1 MASSFR
7 LPEGGRIDRSK
18 RLTFRF
24 DGQPYQG
31 FAGDTLASA
40 LIANGVHLV
49 GRSFKYH
56 RPRGFLAAGSEE
68 PGALVQ
74 VGAGARTEPNV
85 CATQVEL
92 HDGLEAA
99 SVNAWPSLG
108 FDVNAI
114 RGWFGKLLPAG
125 FYYKT
130 FMPSQ
135 WLWMKVIEPYIR
147 EGAGW
152 GRAPTEPDPDYY
164 DHKHVHC
171 DVLVVGGGPAG
182 LAAGVAAGLTGARVI
197 IADEH
202 SEFGGSLLSLR
213 REIDGKPGAGWVAE
227 QVAALNTMENARL
240 LARTT
245 VFGYYDHNYLCAL
258 ESRTDH
264 TGEGSSPAKPRTRL
278 WHMRAKHVILASGA
292 HERPLVFADNDRP
305 GTMLAS
311 AAQTY
316 VNRYAAVPG
325 RKALIFTNNDSAY
338 EAAVDLH
345 DAGLRI
351 AAVVDTRADPKTE
364 TAEQLR
370 RKGIDLLAGQAVT
383 GVKGAKR
390 VQAVQIRP
398 LSKDKR
404 SVLEPERTISC
415 DVVLMSGGWS
425 PVVHLFCQS
434 RGKLV
439 FNDSTACLVPGQ
451 SMQEVAAVGACNGTF
466 DLAGCLREGATAG
479 AFAAQAAGFGGS
491 APTTQEFRVAAP
503 EAFTIEPLWLVP
515 SKQKPGHGKA
525 KHFVDFQNDTTAADI
540 QLAAREGYES
550 VELMKRYTLTGFG
563 TDQGKT
569 GNVNG
574 LAILSEYLGRSIPE
588 TGTTT
593 FRPPYTPLPFG
604 AMAGRELGLVSAPV
618 RVTAIHDWHVANGAK
633 FEDVGQWKRPWFF
646 AKPGEDMHAAVN
658 RECLAVRNGV
668 GVLDASTLGKIDVQ
682 GPDAAEFLNRIY
694 TNAWSKLEVGRARY
708 GVMCH
713 EDGMIFDDGTTS
725 RLAENRFLM
734 TTTTGGAA
742 NVLDWLEEYLQTEW
756 PDLKVYC
763 TSVTEQWAT
772 VSVAGPKSR
781 AVLEKIC
788 SGVDLGP
795 DTFPFMRFRDG
806 TAAGIPARIFRIS
819 FTGELSYEINVPWWH
834 GRALWEA
841 VMEAGRE
848 FGMTPYGT
856 ETMHVLRAEK
866 GFIIAGQDTD
876 GTVTPQD
883 LGMDWL
889 VSKKKKDFLGKR
901 SFAREDTRRP
911 DRKQLVGLFPED
923 PNEVLPEGAQLV
935 DDPKLPVPTPMTG
948 HVTSSYYSA
957 CLGRSFALALV
968 RRGRER
974 LGERVFAPLES
985 KTVAAQIVEP
995 VFYDPEG
1002 TRKDG

>member
-1 MASSFR
+1 MTGSFR
-7 LPEGGRIDRSK
+7 LSKGGRIDRSK

-24 DGQPYQG
+24 DGRRYEG

-56 RPRGFLAAGSEE
+56 RPRGFVAAGSEE
-68 PGALVQ
+68 PNALVQ
-74 VGAGARTEPNV
+74 LGAGARTVPNA

-92 HDGLEAA
+92 HDGLIAE
-99 SVNAWPSLG
+99 SLNAWPSVD
-108 FDVNAI
+108 FDVNAA
-114 RGWFGKLLPAG
+114 RGLFSQLFPAG

-135 WLWMKVIEPYIR
+135 RLWMKVMEPYIR
-147 EGAGW
+147 KSAGW
-152 GRAPTEPDPDYY
+152 GRAPTEPDPDCY
-164 DHKHVHC
+164 DHRYSHC

-182 LAAGVAAGLTGARVI
+182 LAAGVAAGRAGARVI
-197 IADEH
+197 IADEQR
-202 SEFGGSLLSLR
+202 EFGGSLLSLR
-213 REIDGKPGAGWVAE
+213 RRIDGQSGADWAAE
-227 QVAALNTMENARL
+227 QAAALATMEHVRL
-240 LARTT
+240 LPRTT

-264 TGEGSSPAKPRTRL
+264 MGEASGPGHPRTRL
-278 WHMRAKHVILASGA
+278 WHIRARQVVLATGA

-305 GTMLAS
+305 GIMLAS
-311 AAQTY
+311 GAQSY
-316 VNRYAAVPG
+316 VNRYAAIPG
-325 RKALIFTNNDSAY
+325 RKAVIFTNNDSAY
-338 EAAVDLH
+338 DAAADLQE
-345 DAGLRI
+345 AGLSI
-351 AAVVDTRADPKTE
+351 AAVVDARREPDPRHTE
-364 TAEQLR
+364 PLLK
-370 RKGIDLLAGQAVT
+370 KGVSLFAGQVIV
-383 GVKGAKR
+383 GVNGTKR
-390 VQAVQIRP
+390 VQGVKIRP
-398 LSKDKR
+398 LSADKR
-404 SVLEPERTISC
+404 SVREPERAIAC

-439 FNDSTACLVPGQ
+439 FDDAKACFVPGR
-451 SMQEVAAVGACNGTF
+451 SVQEVVSAGACNGAF
-466 DLAGCLREGATAG
+466 DLADCLHEGATAG
-479 AFAAQAAGFGGS
+479 ALAADAAGFGGNASATEAFRVS
-491 APTTQEFRVAAP
+491 APDPFG
-503 EAFTIEPLWLVP
+503 IEPLWLVP
-515 SKQKPGHGKA
+515 STRKPGHGKA

-540 QLAAREGYES
+540 HLAAREGFES

-574 LAILSEYLGRSIPE
+574 LAILSEYLGRSIPD

-604 AMAGRELGLVSAPV
+604 AMAGRGLGPLSDPV
-618 RVTAIHDWHVANGAK
+618 RVTAIHDWHVANGAVL
-633 FEDVGQWKRPWFF
+633 EDVGQWKRPRFF
-646 AKPGEDMHAAVN
+646 PKPGEDMRAAVN

-668 GVLDASTLGKIDVQ
+668 GILDASTLGKIDIQ
-682 GPDAAEFLNRIY
+682 GADAAEFLNRIY
-694 TNAWSKLEVGRARY
+694 TNAWSRLEVGRVRY

-713 EDGMIFDDGTTS
+713 EDGMVFDDGTTA
-725 RLAENRFLM
+725 RLTENRYLM

-756 PDLKVYC
+756 RDLNVYC

-788 SGVDLGP
+788 SDVDLGP
-795 DTFPFMRFRDG
+795 RAFPFMSFREG
-806 TAAGIPARIFRIS
+806 TVAGIPSRIFRIS
-819 FTGELSYEINVPWWH
+819 FTGELSYEINVSRWH
-834 GRALWEA
+834 GRSLWDA
-841 VMEAGRE
+841 VMNAGHE
-848 FGMTPYGT
+848 FDITPYGT
-856 ETMHVLRAEK
+856 EAMHVLRAEK

-876 GTVTPQD
+876 GSVTPQD
-883 LGMDWL
+883 LGMDWI
-889 VSKKKKDFLGKR
+889 VSGTKKDFLGKR
-901 SFAREDTRRP
+901 SFARADTKRP

-935 DDPKLPVPTPMTG
+935 EDPKLPAPVPMIG

-957 CLGRSFALALV
+957 TLGRSFALALV
-968 RRGRER
+968 VRGRER
-974 LGERVFAPLES
+974 LGGQVFAPLES
-985 KTVAAQIVEP
+985 KTMAARIVAP

-1002 TRKDG
+1002 ARKDG

>member
-1 MASSFR
+1 MADVFR
-7 LPEGGRIDRSK
+7 LSEGGRIDRSK

-24 DGQPYQG
+24 DGQQYQG

-40 LIANGVHLV
+40 LIANGVHLI

-68 PGALVQ
+68 PNAIVQ
-74 VGAGARTEPNV
+74 VGTGARIEPNA

-92 HDGLEAA
+92 YDGLVAA
-99 SVNAWPSLG
+99 SANGWPSVG
-108 FDVNAI
+108 FDVNAM
-114 RGWFGKLLPAG
+114 RGWFAKLFPAG

-135 WLWMKVIEPYIR
+135 RLWMKVIEPYIR
-147 EGAGW
+147 REAGW

-164 DHKHVHC
+164 DHRHSHC

-182 LAAGVAAGLTGARVI
+182 LAAAVAAGRAGARVI
-197 IADEH
+197 IADEQA
-202 SEFGGSLLSLR
+202 EFGGSLLSLR
-213 REIDGKPGAGWVAE
+213 CRIDEKPGADWVAE
-227 QVAALNTMENARL
+227 QMAALGAMDHVRL
-240 LARTT
+240 LPRTT

-264 TGEGSSPAKPRTRL
+264 TGEASSPGNPRTRL
-278 WHMRAKHVILASGA
+278 WHIRARHVVLATGA

-316 VNRYAAVPG
+316 LNRYAAIPG
-325 RKALIFTNNDSAY
+325 RTALIFTNNDSAY
-338 EAAVDLH
+338 DVATDLH
-345 DAGLRI
+345 DAGLQI
-351 AAVVDTRADPKTE
+351 VAVVDTRVEPKPE
-364 TAEQLR
+364 RAEQLKQ
-370 RKGIDLLAGQAVT
+370 KGIDLLAGQVIT
-383 GVKGAKR
+383 GVNGTKR
-390 VQAVQIRP
+390 VQAVKIRP
-398 LSKDKR
+398 LNADKR
-404 SVLEPERTISC
+404 SVREPERTISC
-415 DVVLMSGGWS
+415 DVLLMSGGWS

-439 FNDSTACLVPGQ
+439 FNDAKACFVPSRSIQ
-451 SMQEVAAVGACNGTF
+451 DVASAGACNGTF
-466 DLAGCLREGATAG
+466 GLAGCLREGATAG
-479 AFAAQAAGFGGS
+479 AFAADAAGFGDN
-491 APTTQEFRVAAP
+491 APTTTEFRVSAP
-503 EAFTIEPLWLVP
+503 EAFSIEPLWLVP
-515 SKQKPGHGKA
+515 SAQKPGHGKA

-540 QLAAREGYES
+540 QLAAREGFDS

-563 TDQGKT
+563 SDQGKT

-574 LAILSEYLGRSIPE
+574 LAILSEYLGRSIPD

-604 AMAGRELGLVSAPV
+604 AMAGRELGSISDPV
-618 RVTAIHDWHVANGAK
+618 RVTAIHDWHVANGAI
-633 FEDVGQWKRPWFF
+633 FEDVGQWKRPWYF
-646 AKPGEDMHAAVN
+646 AKPGEDMRAAVN

-668 GVLDASTLGKIDVQ
+668 GVLDASTLGKIDIQ
-682 GPDAAEFLNRIY
+682 GADAAKFLNRIY
-694 TNAWSKLEVGRARY
+694 TNAWSKLGIGRARY

-713 EDGMIFDDGTTS
+713 EDGMVFDDGTTA
-725 RLAENRFLM
+725 RLAEDRFLM

-763 TSVTEQWAT
+763 TSVTEHWAT

-781 AVLEKIC
+781 ATLEKIC
-788 SGVDLGP
+788 SDVDLSP
-795 DTFPFMRFRDG
+795 DALPFMSFREG
-806 TAAGIPARIFRIS
+806 TVAGIPARIFRIS

-834 GRALWEA
+834 GRSLWGA

-848 FGMTPYGT
+848 FDITPYGT

-883 LGMDWL
+883 LGMDWI

-901 SFAREDTRRP
+901 SYARKDTRRP
-911 DRKQLVGLFPED
+911 DRKQLVGLLPED
-923 PNEVLPEGAQLV
+923 PDEVLPEGAQLV
-935 DDPKLPVPTPMTG
+935 EDPKLPAPNPTIG

-957 CLGRSFALALV
+957 SLGRSFALALV
-968 RRGRER
+968 LRGRKR
-974 LGERVFAPLES
+974 LDERVFAPLES
-985 KTVAAQIVEP
+985 KTVTARIVEP
-995 VFYDPEG
+995 MFYDPEG
-1002 TRKDG
+1002 ARKDG